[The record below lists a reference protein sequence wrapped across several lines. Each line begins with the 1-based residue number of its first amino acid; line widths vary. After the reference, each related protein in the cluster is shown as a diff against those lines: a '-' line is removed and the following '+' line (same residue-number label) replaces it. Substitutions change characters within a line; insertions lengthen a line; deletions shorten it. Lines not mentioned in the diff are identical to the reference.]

1 MNNRLRTFAL
11 VAATLG
17 VLAANTGHAQPGPGF
32 GPGYGPMWQQ
42 LTPEQQMQMLETMH
56 RWGYGP
62 GMMMGPGMMGPGMM
76 GTGAGALMTP
86 EQYQQ
91 WWGYMQQHRHGLRIW
106 QKLTPE
112 QRGQVLECM
121 KNLKGAPGAPL
132 TSEPAASSDTPPPA
146 SDAPPAK

>member
-1 MNNRLRTFAL
+1 MNIRLRTFAL

-17 VLAANTGHAQPGPGF
+17 GLAAGIGHAQPA

-42 LTPEQQMQMLETMH
+42 MTPEQRQQMFEYMH

-62 GMMMGPGMMGPGMM
+62 GMMMGPGMMEPGP
-76 GTGAGALMTP
+76 GALMTP

-91 WWGYMQQHRHGLRIW
+91 WWGHMQQHRHGLRMW
-106 QKLTPE
+106 QQLTPE

-121 KNLKGAPGAPL
+121 KSLKAAPGAPL
-132 TSEPAASSDTPPPA
+132 TSEPPPSSDTPPPA
-146 SDAPPAK
+146 SNASPEK

>member
-1 MNNRLRTFAL
+1 MNIRLRTFAL

-17 VLAANTGHAQPGPGF
+17 GLAASTGHAQLA

-42 LTPEQQMQMLETMH
+42 MTPEQRQQMFEYMH

-76 GTGAGALMTP
+76 EPGPGALMTP

-91 WWGYMQQHRHGLRIW
+91 WWGHMQQHRHGLRMW
-106 QKLTPE
+106 QQLTPE

-121 KNLKGAPGAPL
+121 KSLKAAPGAPL
-132 TSEPAASSDTPPPA
+132 ISEPPPASDTPPPA
-146 SDAPPAK
+146 SSASPEK